1 LAAEAYDP
9 ASGRV
14 MRVYTT
20 QPGIQFYTGNFIDGT
35 TVSKSGKIYRQ
46 GDGIAL
52 EPQHFPDAPN
62 KPAFA
67 PVRLDPGQKYSNVMV
82 FKLTT
87 DKK

>member
-1 LAAEAYDP
+1 MEILSD
-9 ASGRV
+9 
-14 MRVYTT
+14 

-35 TVSKSGKIYRQ
+35 MVGKSGKIYRQ

-67 PVRLDPGQKYSNVMV
+67 PVRLDPGQKYSNTMV
-82 FKLTT
+82 FRLTT
-87 DKK
+87 DGK